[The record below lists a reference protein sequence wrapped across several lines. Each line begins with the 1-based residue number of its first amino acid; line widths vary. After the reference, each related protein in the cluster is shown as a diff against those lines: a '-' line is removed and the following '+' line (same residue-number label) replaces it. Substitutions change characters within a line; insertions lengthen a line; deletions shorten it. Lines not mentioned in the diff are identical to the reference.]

1 MERGMLKTIGIA
13 LLVGLAGYAVGV
25 LLGMVAV
32 NLLSANQ
39 HDKAM
44 EAAMTGFFFVGPILA
59 ILSVA
64 VFVFVRAIR

>member
-1 MERGMLKTIGIA
+1 MLKTIGIA
-13 LLVGLAGYAVGV
+13 LLLGIAVYVVGA

-32 NLLSANQ
+32 NLLSTNQ

-44 EAAMTGFFFVGPILA
+44 EAAMTGFFFVGPILGPLA
-59 ILSVA
+59 MV